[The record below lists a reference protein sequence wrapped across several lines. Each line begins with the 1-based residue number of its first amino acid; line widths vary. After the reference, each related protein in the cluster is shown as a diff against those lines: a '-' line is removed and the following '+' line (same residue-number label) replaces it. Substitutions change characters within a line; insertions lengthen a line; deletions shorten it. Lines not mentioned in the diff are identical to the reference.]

1 MGKVPLLALD
11 DILEDSS
18 LDVEFLHMC
27 PQGEEYAVLEVLN
40 LLALLVQNYKY

>member
-1 MGKVPLLALD
+1 MLALD

-27 PQGEEYAVLEVLN
+27 PQGEEYAVLEVLT
-40 LLALLVQNYKY
+40 LLALLVQNYKC